1 MLLRWRHKHSP
12 LKQEIKNLI
21 DDLKLCLSE
30 LVVPSSYKYAPISGP
45 SGFPHDE
52 NTYISPNL
60 KAFISGEETS
70 DRKAVSPKF
79 RKGLPPTQMLQV

>member
-1 MLLRWRHKHSP
+1 MLCRFGLEKHLFYQTYAFNLYFIVPWR
-12 LKQEIKNLI
+12 
-21 DDLKLCLSE
+21 
-30 LVVPSSYKYAPISGP
+30 
-45 SGFPHDE
+45 
-52 NTYISPNL
+52 PNL